1 MNSDKINIADLQQLN
16 VSTLTTIRD
25 AFNSAESLDMAEFV
39 EVLKLA
45 HEKEF
50 QKLKDAIGANDLI
63 NADQIQD
70 KKKRTSFKT
79 HQTLHRVFQ
88 KIDANGGPVQFSC
101 IPVLHRLYIMGD
113 KR

>member
-50 QKLKDAIGANDLI
+50 QKLI
-63 NADQIQD
+63 
-70 KKKRTSFKT
+70 
-79 HQTLHRVFQ
+79 
-88 KIDANGGPVQFSC
+88 KIFYNFLSHFFS
-101 IPVLHRLYIMGD
+101 IREKH
-113 KR
+113 

>member
-1 MNSDKINIADLQQLN
+1 
-16 VSTLTTIRD
+16 
-25 AFNSAESLDMAEFV
+25 MAEFV

-45 HEKEF
+45 HEKF

-88 KIDANGGPVQFSC
+88 KLMQTV
-101 IPVLHRLYIMGD
+101 MET
-113 KR
+113 